1 MKKLIKNLILL
12 DVALTL
18 LLTVGLFGLLYT
30 FTWSIF
36 NFTKT
41 SFIKYWSNL
50 IYTINVGID
59 KMGNVLL
66 GAFMNKFAVK
76 ELKYP
81 FGEINDTISY
91 ALAMNLGHLSL
102 LGEFIANI
110 LEFIDPGH
118 LENSIKNKI

>member
-41 SFIKYWSNL
+41 MFY
-50 IYTINVGID
+50 
-59 KMGNVLL
+59 L
-66 GAFMNKFAVK
+66 GP
-76 ELKYP
+76 L
-81 FGEINDTISY
+81 
-91 ALAMNLGHLSL
+91 
-102 LGEFIANI
+102 
-110 LEFIDPGH
+110 
-118 LENSIKNKI
+118 

>member
-1 MKKLIKNLILL
+1 
-12 DVALTL
+12 
-18 LLTVGLFGLLYT
+18 
-30 FTWSIF
+30 
-36 NFTKT
+36 
-41 SFIKYWSNL
+41 
-50 IYTINVGID
+50 
-59 KMGNVLL
+59 
-66 GAFMNKFAVK
+66 MNKFAVK